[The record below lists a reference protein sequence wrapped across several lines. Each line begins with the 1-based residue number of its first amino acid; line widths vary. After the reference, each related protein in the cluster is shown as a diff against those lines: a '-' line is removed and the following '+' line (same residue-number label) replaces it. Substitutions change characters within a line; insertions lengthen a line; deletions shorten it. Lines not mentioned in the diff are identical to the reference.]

1 MPIVPMAD
9 AVAGQVASSAE
20 YNKLIDN
27 IIDLDTRLTGIGGT
41 RYHTERKN
49 VASTA
54 IPSGINTKVPFDT
67 SVVAGSGITYSGTT
81 VRSFTLTNA
90 GVYHVSASLR
100 LATASECYL
109 WVAPTAD
116 ANPDRGKTSIPSG
129 PLNISMST
137 PIRSSAGQ
145 AWSIWTWMGS
155 AINILRENSTTNAP
169 WVTFEY
175 IGPL

>member
-1 MPIVPMAD
+1 VAIVPMAD
-9 AVAGQVASSAE
+9 AVAGQVASSTE

-41 RYHTERKN
+41 RYNTERKN

-54 IPSGINTKVPFDT
+54 IPAATNTKVPFDT
-67 SVVAGSGITYSGTT
+67 VVSAGSGITYTGGTDKH
-81 VRSFTLTNA
+81 FTLTNA
-90 GVYHVSASLR
+90 GVYHFSASLR
-100 LATASECYL
+100 LATSAECYL
-109 WVAPTAD
+109 WVAPASD
-116 ANPDRGKTSIPSG
+116 PNPDHGKTSIPSG

-145 AWSIWTWMGS
+145 AWAIWMWVG
-155 AINILRENSTTNAP
+155 AGINILRESSSTLAP
-169 WVTFEY
+169 WVQIEY